1 MNAYR
6 AGYNTMWK
14 YAGPYMRRKGFKQ
27 PGEFRKDN
35 QHGGRLWASRKECQ
49 MTDRSAGEIIERVYE
64 SGKVGVDQ
72 LKQVRHSLSYAY
84 YLTTSIQGE
93 NYPEVYAQWKTFDL
107 TKLPGVR
114 RPVKPVRIPIPANL
128 KLAFTTPWSSAHP
141 QSLTTFTTG
150 VLCTYDTHIFGLRP
164 NVDTKKVKDSRS
176 HFINA
181 NEGYGKTKMVE
192 GRSKLHL
199 SKRGTREWWVYR
211 VCTCKGKHKGP
222 SERQSRVKKD
232 GNPKSRPTWD
242 TCCPVAAMEFLHH
255 HQGAN
260 FRCYPKWN
268 KSGNYGETNH
278 GDVPGL
284 ANRWLE
290 IQGQSADGAEFD
302 RNSGRKSLA
311 RWLAELGVPYKE
323 SIHIHGDL
331 EEVWR
336 DSYQDSLHKSHY
348 RVRLQS
354 TDPDTATKGLRRFA
368 KWLNGEKTGPSL
380 KEKLLEILSCL

>member
-1 MNAYR
+1 
-6 AGYNTMWK
+6 
-14 YAGPYMRRKGFKQ
+14 
-27 PGEFRKDN
+27 
-35 QHGGRLWASRKECQ
+35 
-49 MTDRSAGEIIERVYE
+49 MTNKAAGEILERVYE
-64 SGKVGVDQ
+64 SGEVSIDQ
-72 LKQVRHSLSYAY
+72 LKQVRHSLSYSY
-84 YLTTSIQGE
+84 YLATGNGGE
-93 NYPEVYAQWKTFDL
+93 NWPEVDSQWRSFSLKDL
-107 TKLPGVR
+107 PKPSKKVLPTK
-114 RPVKPVRIPIPANL
+114 IPTPLNL
-128 KLAFTTPWSSAHP
+128 REVSNRQWTPDCGMSLADFEVARLGSWDSH
-141 QSLTTFTTG
+141 
-150 VLCTYDTHIFGLRP
+150 VFGLRP
-164 NVDTKKVKDSRS
+164 NVDIKKVKDSRE
-176 HFINA
+176 HCINA
-181 NEGYGKTKMVE
+181 SEGYGKTKMID

-199 SKRGTREWWVYR
+199 QHRGTREWWVYR

-222 SERQSRVKKD
+222 SERQSRLRKD
-232 GNPKSRPTWD
+232 GNPRSRPTWN
-242 TCCPVAAMEFLHH
+242 TCCPVAAMEFLQH

-268 KSGNYGETNH
+268 KTGNYGDTNH

-348 RVRLQS
+348 RVRQQS

-380 KEKLLEILSCL
+380 KEKLLAILACL